1 MGLGRPLG
9 SEGSV
14 KPAPFAYIRAAS
26 LDQKFDLLARHGD
39 ETLAAIALDGGG
51 RPRRARIGPPGA
63 K

>member
-1 MGLGRPLG
+1 
-9 SEGSV
+9 V

-51 RPRRARIGPPGA
+51 RPRRARIGPPSA